1 MFAQHE
7 MRMHPAFDSPK
18 RKQTRDREDQLRAF
32 ENWYVSTSITRE
44 IPKTA
49 RILRCK

>member
-7 MRMHPAFDSPK
+7 MRMHPEFESPK
-18 RKQTRDREDQLRAF
+18 RRQTRDREERLRAY
-32 ENWYVSTSITRE
+32 ENWYVSTSVVRE

-49 RILRCK
+49 RILKVR